1 MKRIILTLT
10 FIISFLTIAYS
21 QTSYNKLNIQL
32 YPIQILE
39 IGKPTV
45 ITFSDNINERKHI
58 NIYSTSGYDI
68 NIYNNESTN
77 KKTNDDTSNA
87 NTKNSNNIPT
97 QLIYSIEVI

>member
-1 MKRIILTLT
+1 M
-10 FIISFLTIAYS
+10 AYS

-45 ITFSDNINERKHI
+45 ITFSNINERKHI

-68 NIYNNESTN
+68 NIYNTDNMDNIESIN
-77 KKTNDDTSNA
+77 KKPNDDTSNV
-87 NTKNSNNIPT
+87 NTNSKNNIPT